1 MGKASDLDRQKKK
14 KKKTTSYQAVIKTL
28 LNQEE
33 STLSEIKKGA
43 PGAALRRLT
52 LTENMLSVVSNYLVL
67 SGIFQS
73 MLKLRNEEAL
83 NEARKSLYKA
93 VIYLEEVVSP
103 FLDVPYSD
111 YENKL
116 AEIKAVD
123 ARKRYYLVRK
133 TGLAIRLL
141 KNAYGDNT
149 KWRWSF
155 VELEGRNATVTKNM
169 LDLKKAVVNTDPAS
183 PDYEPVMY
191 HLALIKK
198 SFIEVADRY
207 RGKYELSTNNLED
220 FRMGIHFL
228 NALRRIHMLL
238 GERDEAEKE
247 KKRADIWSA
256 KLEMDKKKQEEEV
269 KGQRDKGTRGQ
280 GE

>member
-1 MGKASDLDRQKKK
+1 MAKVSDPNRQKYHGE
-14 KKKTTSYQAVIKTL
+14 KTTPYQAVIKTM
-28 LNQEE
+28 LNLEE
-33 STLSEIKKGA
+33 STLAEIKKGA
-43 PGAALRRLT
+43 PGAAIRRLT
-52 LTENMLSVVSNYLVL
+52 LTENMLSVASNYLVL
-67 SGIFQS
+67 AGISQS

-155 VELEGRNATVTKNM
+155 VELEGRYATVAKNI
-169 LDLKKAVVNTDPAS
+169 LDLKKAVANTDPES
-183 PDYEPVMY
+183 PDYEPTMY
-191 HLALIKK
+191 HLALIKRLL
-198 SFIEVADRY
+198 IETADRY
-207 RGKYELSTNNLED
+207 RGKYELSTNHLDD
-220 FRMGIHFL
+220 FRMGIQFL
-228 NALRRIHMLL
+228 NALRRIHMVL
-238 GERDEAEKE
+238 GERDEVEE
-247 KKRADIWSA
+247 VKKRADIWSA
-256 KLEMDKKKQEEEV
+256 KLEMDKKKREETQL
-269 KGQRDKGTRGQ
+269 KRT
-280 GE
+280 

>member
-1 MGKASDLDRQKKK
+1 VAKVSDLDRQKYHGE
-14 KKKTTSYQAVIKTL
+14 KTTPYQMAIKTL
-28 LNQEE
+28 LNQED
-33 STLSEIKKGA
+33 SILAIIKTGA

-52 LTENMLSVVSNYLVL
+52 LTEHMLSVVSNYLVL
-67 SGIFQS
+67 SGISMS

-83 NEARKSLYKA
+83 NEARKCLYKA
-93 VIYLEEVVSP
+93 VIYMEEVVSP
-103 FLDVPYSD
+103 YLDVPYSD

-155 VELEGRNATVTKNM
+155 VELEGRYATVTKNIM
-169 LDLKKAVVNTDPAS
+169 NMKTAVANTDPES
-183 PDYEPVMY
+183 PDYEPTMY

-198 SFIEVADRY
+198 LFIETADRY
-207 RGKYELSTNNLED
+207 RGKYELSTNQLDD
-220 FRMGIHFL
+220 FRMGIQFL
-228 NALRRIHMLL
+228 NALRRIHLFL
-238 GERDEAEKE
+238 GERDEAEE
-247 KKRADIWSA
+247 VKKRADIWSA
-256 KLEMDKKKQEEEV
+256 KLEKDKKKREETV
-269 KGQRDKGTRGQ
+269 SRKT
-280 GE
+280 

>member
-1 MGKASDLDRQKKK
+1 MVKASDLDRQKYHGV
-14 KKKTTSYQAVIKTL
+14 KTTPYQAAIKTM
-28 LNQEE
+28 LNMEE
-33 STLSEIKKGA
+33 GTLSDIRKGA
-43 PGAALRRLT
+43 PGAALKRLT
-52 LTENMLSVVSNYLVL
+52 LTENMLSVFSNYLVL
-67 SGIFQS
+67 SGISQS

-116 AEIKAVD
+116 AEIKIVD

-133 TGLAIRLL
+133 TGLAIKLL

-155 VELEGRNATVTKNM
+155 VELEGRHATVTKNM
-169 LDLKKAVVNTDPAS
+169 LDLKKAVANTDPAS

-198 SFIEVADRY
+198 LFIEVADRY

-228 NALRRIHMLL
+228 NALRRIHLLL
-238 GERDEAEKE
+238 GERDEAEE
-247 KKRADIWSA
+247 VKKRADIWSA
-256 KLEMDKKKQEEEV
+256 KLEQDRKKQEEEV
-269 KGQRDKGTRGQ
+269 KGKR
-280 GE
+280 E